1 VVKIEEKTLFNL
13 PIHAVFDAERDISL
27 HASTQ
32 KHRGEKAV
40 GGVTS
45 GLIECGQEV
54 EWEAVHFGI
63 RQRLRTRIT
72 HMEKPGYFRDEM
84 VSGAFKS
91 FCHEHFFREAGDG
104 ITEKRDVVLIAA
116 PLGPLGRAA
125 EALFLGRYMR
135 NLIVKKN
142 RELKRMIEK
151 SAPDEPLREVDRQ

>member
-1 VVKIEEKTLFNL
+1 VVNIEEKTIFNL
-13 PIHAVFDAERDISL
+13 PIQTVFDAERDISL

-40 GGVTS
+40 AGVTS

-91 FCHEHFFREAGDG
+91 FYHEHFFLGLG
-104 ITEKRDVVLIAA
+104 GSLTEKRDVMVFEA
-116 PLGPLGRAA
+116 PLGFLGRAA
-125 EALFLGRYMR
+125 EVLVLAGYMR
-135 NLIVKKN
+135 NLLRSKN
-142 RELKRMIEK
+142 LELKSMLE
-151 SAPDEPLREVDRQ
+151 A